1 MKKIY
6 ASVIL
11 SLFVCYA
18 VGQTAKDLPVKLR
31 VGTYNVGHFN
41 QGMKGGL
48 ELKGRNASEEFKK
61 NNARMEMLNWRKW
74 ISEQSLDIFILN
86 EWNQYFDT
94 DSIFMAEKEL
104 LQPFYNHI
112 YWGDEHTWIFNGI
125 ATNFTL
131 TNIRQKYWA
140 GEYYALI
147 ADLNLGKKTI
157 TIISTHLPWQKEW
170 HAKAVDSLIAEMK
183 KYK

>member
-1 MKKIY
+1 LSVKKIY
-6 ASVIL
+6 CSIT
-11 SLFVCYA
+11 LFLFICYA
-18 VGQTAKDLPVKLR
+18 AGQTMEDFPLKLR
-31 VGTYNVGHFN
+31 MGTYNVGHFN

-125 ATNFTL
+125 ATNFT
-131 TNIRQKYWA
+131 
-140 GEYYALI
+140 
-147 ADLNLGKKTI
+147 
-157 TIISTHLPWQKEW
+157 
-170 HAKAVDSLIAEMK
+170 
-183 KYK
+183 